1 MKLILGVISSLV
13 FGLFT
18 IQQNAFSQATR
29 ELEQQQELQ
38 QRRQAVF
45 DNCID
50 AISDLICLMG
60 FTRFVHERH
69 LIKVFSTKSI

>member
-1 MKLILGVISSLV
+1 MKLILGVIPSLV

-18 IQQNAFSQATR
+18 IQQNAFSQATH

-50 AISDLICLMG
+50 VI
-60 FTRFVHERH
+60 
-69 LIKVFSTKSI
+69 